1 MRVDDRT
8 LIRGG
13 AVVSLD
19 PGVGDLREGDVLIE
33 GDKIADIAPSI
44 AVEAT
49 VIDAR
54 GMIVLPGLV
63 DSHRHLWQTGTR
75 SSMVD
80 GVLSDLVD
88 VQWPQVAAH
97 MTPEDVYACVL
108 AGALEALMS
117 GVTTLLDWCHII
129 NSPAHAEHNLRAL
142 RDAGLRGRFLYGAS
156 MARKLDEYQGR
167 TAHADTRSHAEM
179 MYERDFPGDDGL
191 VRFGLALQGPDTS
204 TIEITRAEIEHAR
217 RLGVP
222 MGFHVGVPQ
231 GPPPRQSI
239 AALARVGLLGPDM
252 NFAHCC
258 DSTDE
263 ELRLLADAGATAT
276 ACPSVDLALG
286 LGVPAHGRMRDAG
299 LRPAVAVDSVIASS
313 GDLFAELRL
322 GLLCERMRR
331 AGNVFSRGRAV
342 VDTGDLAY
350 SAREALA
357 SATINAAYAM
367 WLGNEVGSLTPS
379 KKADVILL
387 RATDLNLVPASDL
400 VASVVGSA
408 HAGNV
413 DSVFVGGR
421 RLVADGLP
429 IGFDLGGV
437 RDDLNEARDRM
448 FAYAGYSGMRPDA

>member
-1 MRVDDRT
+1 M
-8 LIRGG
+8 
-13 AVVSLD
+13 VSLD
-19 PGVGDLREGDVLIE
+19 PGIGDLREGDVLIE
-33 GDKIADIAPSI
+33 GDKIADIAPSM
-44 AVEAT
+44 AVEAR

-54 GMIVLPGLV
+54 GMIALPGLV

-80 GVLSDLVD
+80 GVLADLVD

-108 AGALEALMS
+108 AGAVEALTS

-129 NSPAHAEHNLRAL
+129 NSPTHAEQNLRAL

-167 TAHADTRSHAEM
+167 TAHADTGSHAEM
-179 MYERDFPGDDGL
+179 MYERDFPTGDAL
-191 VRFGLALQGPDTS
+191 IRFGLALQGPDTS
-204 TIEITRAEIEHAR
+204 TIEITRTEIEQAR

-239 AALARVGLLGPDM
+239 AALARAGLLGPDM

-258 DSTDE
+258 DSTDA

-276 ACPSVDLALG
+276 ACPSVDLTLG
-286 LGVPAHGRMRDAG
+286 LGLPAHGRMRDAG
-299 LRPAVAVDSVIASS
+299 LRPAVAVDSVIAST

-322 GLLCERMRR
+322 GLHCERMRR
-331 AGNVFSRGRAV
+331 AAHIFSQGRAV
-342 VDTGDLAY
+342 VATGDLAY

-357 SATINAAYAM
+357 SATINGAHAM
-367 WLGNEVGSLTPS
+367 WLGDDVGSLTPG
-379 KKADVILL
+379 KKADVVLL
-387 RATDLNLVPASDL
+387 RATDLNLMPASDL

-413 DSVFVGGR
+413 DSVFVDGKR
-421 RLVADGLP
+421 VVADGMP
-429 IGFDLGGV
+429 TGFDL
-437 RDDLNEARDRM
+437 RRIRNDLSEARDRM
-448 FAYAGYSGMRPDA
+448 FAYAGYSGMRPATG